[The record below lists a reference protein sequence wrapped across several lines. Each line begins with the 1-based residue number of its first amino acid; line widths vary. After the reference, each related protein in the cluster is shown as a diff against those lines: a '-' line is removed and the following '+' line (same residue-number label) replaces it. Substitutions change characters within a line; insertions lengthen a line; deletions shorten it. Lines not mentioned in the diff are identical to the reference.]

1 MDLLIVFAKCL
12 VALLIVLQVGVLL
25 LWVERKGS
33 ALIQDRVGAN
43 RANLFGGILP
53 FNLGIVNTLMADPLK
68 LFTKEDIVPEGADRF
83 LHWLAPFLALFPLF
97 LTFAVIP
104 FGDVLEIGGRT
115 IDLQAVEAGPGILF
129 VLALVS
135 LGVYGVVLGGWASN
149 SRYALLGGIRG
160 SAQMISYEIAMGL
173 ALVAVVLTF
182 GTLDLQQI
190 VREQGKLMWGVVPAW
205 GVFYQP
211 LALLVFFIAGM
222 AESKRA
228 PFDLPEAESELI
240 AGFFTEY
247 SGSKQSVFMM
257 ADFVEVA
264 IVAALVTTLFF
275 GGWQVP
281 WLYRDG
287 FHLPGGLSI
296 PLPSLL
302 VTILGVLAFLVKLGI
317 FCWLQILIRWTLPRL
332 RYDQLMNLGWKRLLP
347 IALVNVAVTAV
358 LALLLQGWT
367 VAS

>member
-1 MDLLIVFAKCL
+1 MELLITFVRCL
-12 VALLIVLQVGVLL
+12 VALVIVLQVGVLL

-43 RANLFGGILP
+43 RANLFGGVLP

-68 LFTKEDIVPEGADRF
+68 LFTKEDIVPEGADHF

-97 LTFAVIP
+97 LTYAAIP
-104 FGDVLEIGGRT
+104 FGDVLVIGET
-115 IDLQAVEAGPGILF
+115 VINLQAANLNVGILF
-129 VLALVS
+129 ILAMVS

-149 SRYALLGGIRG
+149 SRYALLGGVRG
-160 SAQMISYEIAMGL
+160 SAQMISYEISMGL

-182 GTLDLQQI
+182 GTLDLQEI
-190 VREQGKLMWGVVPAW
+190 ARAQGQLMWGVIPAW

-211 LALLVFFIAGM
+211 VALIILFIAGM
-222 AESKRA
+222 AESKRS

-281 WLYRDG
+281 YLYRDG
-287 FHLPGGLSI
+287 FHFPGGFSLAV
-296 PLPSLL
+296 PSLL
-302 VTILGVLAFLVKLGI
+302 VTVLQILSFLVKLGI
-317 FCWLQILIRWTLPRL
+317 FCWVQILVRWTLPRF
-332 RYDQLMNLGWKRLLP
+332 RYDQLMNLGWKKLLP
-347 IALVNVAVTAV
+347 YALVNLAVSAV
-358 LALLLQGWT
+358 LVLLLQGWT
-367 VAS
+367 VP

>member
-1 MDLLIVFAKCL
+1 MDLLIVIAKCL
-12 VALLIVLQVGVLL
+12 VALLIVVQVGVLL

-43 RANLFGGILP
+43 RANLFGGLLP
-53 FNLGIVNTLMADPLK
+53 FNLGIVNTLMADPVK
-68 LFTKEDIVPEGADRF
+68 LFTKEDVVPEGADHF

-104 FGDVLEIGGRT
+104 FGDVLVIGERV
-115 IDLQAVEAGPGILF
+115 IDLQAAPLGVGVLF

-149 SRYALLGGIRG
+149 SRFALLGGVRG

-173 ALVAVVLTF
+173 ALVAVVLTY
-182 GTLDLQQI
+182 GTLDLQEI
-190 VREQGKLMWGVVPAW
+190 ARAQGELMWGVIPAW

-211 LALLVFFIAGM
+211 LALVILFIAGM

-240 AGFFTEY
+240 SGFFTEY

-264 IVAALVTTLFF
+264 IVAGLVTTLFF

-281 WLYRDG
+281 YLQRDG
-287 FHLPGGLSI
+287 FHFPGGLEVAV
-296 PLPSLL
+296 PSLL
-302 VTILGVLAFLVKLGI
+302 VTVLQVVSFLVKLFV
-317 FCWLQILIRWTLPRL
+317 FCWVQILVRWSMPRL
-332 RYDQLMNLGWKRLLP
+332 RYDQLMALGWKRLLP
-347 IALVNVAVTAV
+347 IALGNLGVSAV
-358 LALLLQGWT
+358 LLLLLQGWT
-367 VAS
+367 VA

>member
-1 MDLLIVFAKCL
+1 MDLLITTAKCL

-43 RANLFGGILP
+43 RANLFGGVLP

-68 LFTKEDIVPEGADRF
+68 LFTKEDIVPEGADHF

-97 LTFAVIP
+97 LTYAVIP
-104 FGDVLEIGGRT
+104 FGDVLVLGERV
-115 IDLQAVEAGPGILF
+115 IDLQAVNLDVGMLF
-129 VLALVS
+129 VLAMVS
-135 LGVYGVVLGGWASN
+135 LAVYGVVLGGWASN
-149 SRYALLGGIRG
+149 SRYALLGGVRG

-173 ALVAVVLTF
+173 ALVAVVLTY
-182 GTLDLQQI
+182 GTLDLQDI
-190 VREQGKLMWGVVPAW
+190 VRQQGRLMWGFLPAW
-205 GVFYQP
+205 GIFYQP
-211 LALLVFFIAGM
+211 LALVILFIAGM

-281 WLYRDG
+281 YLGRDG
-287 FHLPGGLSI
+287 FHLPGGWSI
-296 PLPSLL
+296 GLPSIVVTLL
-302 VTILGVLAFLVKLGI
+302 QVFSFLLKLFL
-317 FCWLQILIRWTLPRL
+317 FCWLQILVRWSLPRL
-332 RYDQLMNLGWKRLLP
+332 RYDQLMDLGWKRLLP
-347 IALVNVAVTAV
+347 IALANVGVTAV
-358 LALLLQGWT
+358 LVLALQGWT
-367 VAS
+367 VR